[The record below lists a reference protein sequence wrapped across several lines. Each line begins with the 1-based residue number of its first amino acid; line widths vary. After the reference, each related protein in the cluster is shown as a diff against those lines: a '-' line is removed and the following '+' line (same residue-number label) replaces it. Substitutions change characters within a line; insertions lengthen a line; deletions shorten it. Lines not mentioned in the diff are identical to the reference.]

1 MDLPIDC
8 LIDSPESISF
18 ITNTLPIGVILDL
31 YNYMKVK
38 TLEVKYM
45 LLWIS
50 KLTNNPRESINQPAF
65 LSKIHRH
72 FKTSASKR
80 RDDKK
85 KNFKLTY
92 YFTCGYNHPN
102 ITKYRIS
109 VLQEEK
115 SPNINTLKLLNE
127 RRKKMKDLNE
137 KCKQFVRKVIRKI
150 DKKVLKLKSK
160 NLRRMPRKKIKL

>member
-1 MDLPIDC
+1 MEACREMEIPIDC
-8 LIDSPESISF
+8 LIDSPESIPF
-18 ITNTLPIGVILDL
+18 ITNTLPSGVILEL

-38 TLEVKYM
+38 KLEVKDL

-85 KNFKLTY
+85 KFKLTF

-102 ITKYRIS
+102 ITKYRNICFTRGKIS
-109 VLQEEK
+109 K
-115 SPNINTLKLLNE
+115 Y
-127 RRKKMKDLNE
+127 
-137 KCKQFVRKVIRKI
+137 
-150 DKKVLKLKSK
+150 
-160 NLRRMPRKKIKL
+160 

>member
-1 MDLPIDC
+1 MEACREMEIPIDC
-8 LIDSPESISF
+8 LIDSPESIPF
-18 ITNTLPIGVILDL
+18 ITDSLPIGVILEL

-38 TLEVKYM
+38 KLEVKDL

-85 KNFKLTY
+85 K
-92 YFTCGYNHPN
+92 
-102 ITKYRIS
+102 I
-109 VLQEEK
+109 
-115 SPNINTLKLLNE
+115 
-127 RRKKMKDLNE
+127 
-137 KCKQFVRKVIRKI
+137 
-150 DKKVLKLKSK
+150 
-160 NLRRMPRKKIKL
+160 